1 MSSAKH
7 TSGSK
12 KKKVIMNQPRPI
24 DAIRELFEDQQL
36 QIADLTQI
44 LKKQSEEIRI
54 LKSKWNAR
62 ESIEREQ
69 AEQAEKERKERE
81 ADKGWFWAART
92 SE

>member
-1 MSSAKH
+1 MS
-7 TSGSK
+7 SK
-12 KKKVIMNQPRPI
+12 KKKVNMNQPKPI

-36 QIADLTQI
+36 QISDLTQI
-44 LKKQSEEIRI
+44 LKKQSEEIRM

-62 ESIEREQ
+62 ESIERE
-69 AEQAEKERKERE
+69 EREEKQRE

>member
-12 KKKVIMNQPRPI
+12 KKKVKMVEPRPI

-44 LKKQSEEIRI
+44 LKKQSEEIRM

-62 ESIEREQ
+62 ESIERE
-69 AEQAEKERKERE
+69 EKERKERE

>member
-1 MSSAKH
+1 MS
-7 TSGSK
+7 SK
-12 KKKVIMNQPRPI
+12 KKKVNMNHPKPI

-44 LKKQSEEIRI
+44 LKKQSEEIRM

-62 ESIEREQ
+62 ESIEKEEQ
-69 AEQAEKERKERE
+69 QRKEQE
-81 ADKGWFWAART
+81 ADKGWFWAARS

>member
-12 KKKVIMNQPRPI
+12 KKKVNMNHPKPI
-24 DAIRELFEDQQL
+24 DAIRELIEDQQL

-44 LKKQSEEIRI
+44 LKKQSEEIRM

-62 ESIEREQ
+62 ESIEKEEQ
-69 AEQAEKERKERE
+69 QRKEQE
-81 ADKGWFWAART
+81 ADKSWFWAARS